1 MRILYALSLSLLY
14 IVNATINCLNEV
26 GNPVPY
32 WAIFKLPQGTQY
44 YYYDQKTGFISSP
57 YSLNDTT
64 QGALTHTMQQL
75 WTSQQFYAFYN
86 DEYEGQTEYNY
97 TVGHSKGIWAWPLVT
112 QQETQGIFIQ
122 HSLPNFP
129 TAGPKTAS
137 QYTGLPP
144 NVFDYA
150 QHLFCIS
157 TDISQVAQQF
167 QYVLPQIY
175 ESELPL
181 IVTEPFNGFYNSS
194 AVCSIVQLPTATL
207 FAKTAAWNA
216 DLYADC
222 IAPALSSSLSVESWQ
237 HGDYPEGP
245 ACQPA
250 VSYNTVDI
258 QTLNYGIPSGSV
270 STEFSIMDDH
280 SKWAIAAS
288 PTVCFGDI
296 NRVTT
301 QYERNGA
308 AMCIEDALL
317 HKSLQLAIVSQE
329 SC

>member
-1 MRILYALSLSLLY
+1 MRILHTLSLSF
-14 IVNATINCLNEV
+14 IAATAAINCLNEV

-44 YYYDQKTGFISSP
+44 YYYDQKTGFTASQ

-64 QGALTHTMQQL
+64 QGALTNTMQQL
-75 WTSQQFYAFYN
+75 WTSQEFYAFYN
-86 DEYEGQTEYNY
+86 DEFEGQTEYNY
-97 TVGHSKGIWAWPLVT
+97 TVGHSKGIWAWD
-112 QQETQGIFIQ
+112 TQGIFIQ

-129 TAGPKTAS
+129 TAGPKMAS

-175 ESELPL
+175 ETEQPLEPILPL
-181 IVTEPFNGFYNSS
+181 EQLLNGFYNSS
-194 AVCSIVQLPTATL
+194 PVCNITQLSTATL

-237 HGDYPEGP
+237 HGDYPEGA

-250 VSYNTVDI
+250 VQYNTVDI
-258 QTLNYGIPSGSV
+258 QTLNYGIPSGSP

-288 PTVCFGDI
+288 TTVCFGDI
-296 NRVTT
+296 NRVTS

-308 AMCIEDALL
+308 AICIEDEQLWKYL
-317 HKSLQLAIVSQE
+317 SLAIVSQE